1 MPVPFFMD
9 ERSQFMRKFDIIN
22 GTLRSALAALA
33 LTSSA
38 VAVAAPGD
46 SETLTGEANA
56 SVVEPIGIQNV
67 ADLRFGR
74 IIQPTTA
81 GTLTIAP
88 NGASTQGGGVVGNS
102 NTPQVT
108 NGRGRA
114 AFAVFGDP
122 NRYFAVFGLP
132 ATATVSN
139 GSATMTVDQFQFGT
153 TAPTLF
159 GIFPRLDAT
168 GYAPLFI
175 GARLNVA
182 ANQDVGSYSGTYPV
196 SVFYF

>member
-1 MPVPFFMD
+1 
-9 ERSQFMRKFDIIN
+9 MRIFGNISS
-22 GTLRSALAALA
+22 TLRSALAALA

-46 SETLTGEANA
+46 SETLTGEVNI

-74 IIQPTTA
+74 IIQPTAA
-81 GTLTIAP
+81 GTLTVDP
-88 NGASTQGGGVVGNS
+88 NGASTETGGVVGNS

-122 NRYFAVFGLP
+122 NRYFAVFGL
-132 ATATVSN
+132 AASTTVSN
-139 GSATMTVDQFQFGT
+139 GSATMTVDQFQVGT
-153 TAPTLF
+153 NAPTLF
-159 GIFPRLDAT
+159 GIFIRLDGT
-168 GYAPLFI
+168 GYAPVFI
-175 GARLNVA
+175 GGRLNVA
-182 ANQDVGSYSGTYPV
+182 ANQQAGSYSGTYPV

>member
-1 MPVPFFMD
+1 
-9 ERSQFMRKFDIIN
+9 MRKFDIIHS
-22 GTLRSALAALA
+22 TLRSALATLA

-46 SETLTGEANA
+46 SETLTGETSA

-81 GTLTIAP
+81 GTLTVDP
-88 NGASTQGGGVVGNS
+88 NGASTEGGGVVGNS
-102 NTPQVT
+102 STPQVS

-122 NRYFAVFGLP
+122 NRFFAVFGLP
-132 ATATVSN
+132 TTTLVSN
-139 GSATMTVDQFQFGT
+139 GSSTMVVDQFQIGT
-153 TAPTLF
+153 SAPTLF
-159 GIFPRLDAT
+159 GTFIRLDNT
-168 GYAPLFI
+168 GYAPVFV
-175 GARLNVA
+175 GGRLNVA
-182 ANQDVGSYSGTYPV
+182 ANQQVGSYSGTYPV
-196 SVFYF
+196 NVFYF